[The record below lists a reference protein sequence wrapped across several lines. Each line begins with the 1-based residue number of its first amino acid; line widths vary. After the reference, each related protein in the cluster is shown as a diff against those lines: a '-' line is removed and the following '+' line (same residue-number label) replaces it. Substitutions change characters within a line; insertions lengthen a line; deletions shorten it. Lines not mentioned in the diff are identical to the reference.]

1 MKYYHLNAVSFLMV
15 VRTGQSFLTA
25 TKTTNSCSKRRS
37 CRCSRL
43 DMTTNTI
50 PEEKM
55 DHQTTTSTSIAIP
68 FLPCPPILSKSN
80 LAGNFGFDPLRLAS
94 NDEKLLRYRDA
105 EIKHG
110 RLAMMVAAMIF
121 LSDLYDGSITN
132 YLLDQSQWDEVHTMF
147 SEFQSIPELW
157 GFCVGLTAA
166 TDMYELAR
174 AESEGNDHIPGDIG
188 FDPLGLYPNEKDG
201 QYRMQLYEIQHGR
214 VAMIAVSYLIF
225 DEIISIMQSFMGE
238 AQIVA

>member
-1 MKYYHLNAVSFLMV
+1 
-15 VRTGQSFLTA
+15 
-25 TKTTNSCSKRRS
+25 
-37 CRCSRL
+37 
-43 DMTTNTI
+43 
-50 PEEKM
+50 
-55 DHQTTTSTSIAIP
+55 
-68 FLPCPPILSKSN
+68 
-80 LAGNFGFDPLRLAS
+80 
-94 NDEKLLRYRDA
+94 
-105 EIKHG
+105 
-110 RLAMMVAAMIF
+110 MIF